1 MTKFQ
6 QWARDN
12 FRAPYEINEMWH
24 PEIQIECE
32 VMKGEILAK
41 QEAEKEKKRKDRER
55 IGEVVEKTAD
65 INAELAGRIVV
76 KVQFQGSHAKKK
88 ALTRDEKKLVMTLP
102 ADVKTTIGGDKPLFE
117 CREYDELMKFI
128 SDRRDQFARFGI
140 PHIQFEAAHVTDI
153 NNIPDIEEL
162 ADKTDVELAVKVA
175 DFIAAWPAAI
185 EKAQADLGP
194 LFNRNDY
201 MTPEALS
208 KLFRFSYNWM
218 AFGVP
223 DELKQFNPRIYAKAK
238 AKAEKVWAEIEANGV
253 ALLRETVADL
263 VGGLAESLTP
273 RDGGERKKFYPSSVE
288 KISAFISDFKK
299 RNIANDT
306 ELEAEVE
313 KLQGLVSGIDVA
325 KLSAGDKGDQAL
337 RETVRKQME
346 EAKGSLDQLLVSA
359 SARVM
364 KLRD

>member
-1 MTKFQ
+1 M
-6 QWARDN
+6 
-12 FRAPYEINEMWH
+12 
-24 PEIQIECE
+24 
-32 VMKGEILAK
+32 
-41 QEAEKEKKRKDRER
+41 
-55 IGEVVEKTAD
+55 
-65 INAELAGRIVV
+65 
-76 KVQFQGSHAKKK
+76 
-88 ALTRDEKKLVMTLP
+88 
-102 ADVKTTIGGDKPLFE
+102 
-117 CREYDELMKFI
+117 
-128 SDRRDQFARFGI
+128 
-140 PHIQFEAAHVTDI
+140 
-153 NNIPDIEEL
+153 
-162 ADKTDVELAVKVA
+162 
-175 DFIAAWPAAI
+175 AI
-185 EKAQADLGP
+185 E
-194 LFNRNDY
+194 
-201 MTPEALS
+201 ALE

-273 RDGGERKKFYPSSVE
+273 KDGGEKKKFYPSSVE
-288 KISAFISDFKK
+288 KITDFIESFKK
-299 RNIANDT
+299 RNICNDV

-313 KLQGLVSGIDVA
+313 KLSGLVKGINVE
-325 KLSAGDKGDQAL
+325 KLSAGEKGDNAL

>member
-6 QWARDN
+6 QYARDN
-12 FRAPYEINEMWH
+12 YKPGGQRDEMWH
-24 PEIQIECE
+24 DAVIAECDVIDAE
-32 VMKGEILAK
+32 AIAK
-41 QEAEKEKKRKDRER
+41 REAERAR
-55 IGEVVEKTAD
+55 IRAVVEKTAD
-65 INAELAGRIVV
+65 IGAELAGRIVV
-76 KVQFQGSHAKKK
+76 KVKFDGSHAKKK

-102 ADVKTTIGGDKPLFE
+102 ADVKTAIGGDKPLFE
-117 CREYDELMKFI
+117 CKEYDELMKFI
-128 SDRRDQFARFGI
+128 ADRRDQFSRFGI

-153 NNIPDIEEL
+153 NNIPEIEEL
-162 ADKTDVELAVKVA
+162 AEKTEAELFGKVSA
-175 DFIAAWPAAI
+175 FIVAWPAAI

-194 LFNRNDY
+194 LFNKNDY
-201 MTPEALS
+201 MTQEALG

-223 DELKQFNPRIYAKAK
+223 DELKQFNPQIYAKAK

-273 RDGGERKKFYPSSVE
+273 KDGGEKKKFYPSSVE
-288 KISAFISDFKK
+288 KITDFIESFKK
-299 RNIANDT
+299 RNICNDV

-313 KLQGLVSGIDVA
+313 KLSGLVRGIDVA
-325 KLSAGDKGDQAL
+325 KLSAGDKGDQRL
-337 RETVRKQME
+337 RETVRAQME

-364 KLRD
+364 RLRD